1 MRAFVQAQAFP
12 LGLKSVEAMNS
23 PTWAKTTTAPNR
35 DNFISNRNERPP
47 IFFIEP
53 VIKLLGR
60 LRQEMDLMCYF
71 QSTPIKL

>member
-12 LGLKSVEAMNS
+12 LGLKSVEALKS
-23 PTWAKTTTAPNR
+23 PTWLKQQQLPTVITSFRIETR
-35 DNFISNRNERPP
+35 DLQF
-47 IFFIEP
+47 FFIEP
-53 VIKLLGR
+53 VIKLFGR

>member
-12 LGLKSVEAMNS
+12 LGLKSVEALNS
-23 PTWAKTTTAPNR
+23 PTWLKQQQLPTVITS
-35 DNFISNRNERPP
+35 FRNERPP

-53 VIKLLGR
+53 VIKLFGR